1 MQRFIIVRIIQS
13 FFIIIGVLV
22 FVFILGRI
30 GDNDPAILMA
40 GPDAEEVDIIEI
52 RRVYGLDKP
61 VLVQLG

>member
-30 GDNDPAILMA
+30 GDNDT
-40 GPDAEEVDIIEI
+40 
-52 RRVYGLDKP
+52 RRF
-61 VLVQLG
+61 